1 MPSVHPTNVRGGAN
15 ASLGSAEARSNPT
28 GLRRSIDPA
37 AGKGKR
43 VYNAL
48 NASSVGLELGISVAL
63 GLLVCYFLDKRL
75 GTEPWMLILWMVLGL
90 VAGFRG
96 MFRAVARAD
105 CAAEAEEKE
114 AGRG

>member
-1 MPSVHPTNVRGGAN
+1 MAGSSSHRGEMSQDSLMPSVHPTNVRAGVA
-15 ASLGSAEARSNPT
+15 
-28 GLRRSIDPA
+28 DPA
-37 AGKGKR
+37 ARKGKR

-48 NASSVGLELGISVAL
+48 NASSVGVELGVSVAL
-63 GLLVCYFLDKRL
+63 GLLVGYFLDKRL

-96 MFRAVARAD
+96 VFRAVARAD
-105 CAAEAEEKE
+105 RAAEAEEKE